1 VIEALGLEIG
11 LFCIGGLAGF
21 LGAWVLR
28 SREIGARDRALSGL
42 TLMKGTLEVSLMSAT
57 SESSAR
63 AARLEEKAIQIADLE
78 LDLQQREGVA
88 AANAG
93 LREDVARLTAESQGL
108 RLEVTEGDAEVET
121 LKATTDEQRRAILDL
136 KTETARITQELEA
149 ERRLAAEK
157 LSLLQDAES
166 KLRDAFRALSAD
178 ALQSNNQSFLDLAKA
193 QMGEFQKG
201 AETGLD
207 QRVKA
212 IDDLVAPIRK
222 SLEEVDTKIGAIEAA
237 RTEAYGALTNQLQS
251 VGETQRQ
258 LHTETTNLV
267 RALRTPSVRGRWGEI
282 QLRRVVELAGMAE
295 HCDFSEQPVVESADG
310 KKRPD
315 LTVHLAGGKE
325 VIVDSKVPLE
335 AYVKALEAPDE
346 ASRSILL
353 HEHSRQVRDHMTKL
367 AAKNYWIDFDQSP
380 DHVIM
385 FIPGEVFFFSA
396 LQHDPE
402 LIEFGITRNVFVAGP
417 TTLISLLRSVAY
429 GWRQELIAQ
438 NAQAISKNG
447 RELYDRIATVVD
459 HLRVLGKNLDRSV
472 ESYNQAIAS
481 IERRVLPSG
490 RRFKELGATAGP
502 EIGALK
508 GVERLSLRFQSP
520 ELAAHDSAM
529 GAGVPAAE
537 LVSAES
543 ALGDSNLDAAR

>member
-1 VIEALGLEIG
+1 MIDALALGMG
-11 LFCIGGLAGF
+11 LFCIGVVAGF
-21 LGAWVLR
+21 LSAWALR
-28 SREIGARDRALSGL
+28 SREVDARDQVLSEL
-42 TLMKGTLEVSLMSAT
+42 TLTKRSLEDNLMSVT

-63 AARLEEKAIQIADLE
+63 AARLEEKTGRIAELE
-78 LDLQQREGVA
+78 RDLQEKDGA
-88 AANAG
+88 AAESAG
-93 LREDVARLTAESQGL
+93 LREEIARLSTESKGL
-108 RLEVTEGDAEVET
+108 SLHVRERDAEIER
-121 LKATTDEQRRAILDL
+121 LRATENEQRQAVLDL
-136 KTETARITQELEA
+136 TTETARITQELEA
-149 ERRLAAEK
+149 ERNLAAEK
-157 LSLLQDAES
+157 LSLLHDAES
-166 KLRDAFRALSAD
+166 KLRDTFKALSAD

-193 QMGEFQKG
+193 QMGEFHKG
-201 AETGLD
+201 AEAGLD

-212 IDDLVAPIRK
+212 IDDLVAPIQK
-222 SLEEVDTKIGAIEAA
+222 SLEEVDTKIGAIEATRA
-237 RTEAYGALTNQLQS
+237 EAYGALTSQLQS

-282 QLRRVVELAGMAE
+282 QLRRVVELAGMSE
-295 HCDFSEQPVVESADG
+295 HCDFTEQPVVESADG
-310 KKRPD
+310 RKRPD

-335 AYVKALEAPDE
+335 AYVKALEATDE
-346 ASRSILL
+346 ASRNILL
-353 HEHSRQVRDHMTKL
+353 LDHARQVRDHMTKL
-367 AAKNYWIDFDQSP
+367 AAKNYWVEFDQSP

-402 LIEFGITRNVFVAGP
+402 LIEFGIARNVFVAGP
-417 TTLISLLRSVAY
+417 TTLVSLLRSVAY

-447 RELYDRIATVVD
+447 RELYERISTVVD

-490 RRFKELGATAGP
+490 RRFKELGATVGP
-502 EIGALK
+502 AIGALSPI
-508 GVERLSLRFQSP
+508 ERLSLRFQSP
-520 ELAAHDSAM
+520 ELAAQDDAECIEAH
-529 GAGVPAAE
+529 VAE
-537 LVSAES
+537 LVSAEPV
-543 ALGDSNLDAAR
+543 LGDTT